1 MAEGGILTGKAICE
15 AVASGLITIT
25 PWAPAQLNEKDWSD
39 HRYVNAGSYDLLLGD
54 YVAVYRRVVYFIH
67 HRVKAL
73 FGSEAAS
80 YYDTETK
87 VGNSEDHAIFDGS
100 AIYADP
106 TGVLDS
112 KKKNEVYKFRM
123 NPETGWL
130 CKPGIGYL
138 MHTRERI
145 ATNHYEPVIDG
156 KSSMGRLFTTA
167 HVTAGYGDPGF
178 NGQYTL
184 EVTVTHPTI
193 IYPGMR
199 FCQMR
204 FHTLVG
210 EHMSYDSKEHSH
222 YTGEQAVGP
231 VPSMAWKQI
240 EEEFACRDK
249 GL

>member
-1 MAEGGILTGKAICE
+1 VSEGGILTGKAICE

-25 PWAPAQLNEKDWSD
+25 PWAPAQLVERAWTD

-54 YVAVYRRVVYFIH
+54 YVAVYQAVTYFIH
-67 HRVKAL
+67 KDVAL
-73 FGSEAAS
+73 FEYEAKS
-80 YYDTETK
+80 YYDRATK
-87 VGNSEDHAIFDGS
+87 VKGGEDHYIGNGS
-100 AIYADP
+100 AIYMDP

-112 KKKNEVYKFRM
+112 KKKNPVYLFKM
-123 NPETGWL
+123 DPTLGWL

-145 ATNHYEPVIDG
+145 LTSCYEPVIDG

-204 FHTLVG
+204 FHTMVG
-210 EHMSYDSKEHSH
+210 EHMDYAAKGH
-222 YTGEQAVGP
+222 YTGNNAMGP
-231 VPSMAWKQI
+231 VPSMSWRQF
-240 EEEFACRDK
+240 EEEAAASS
-249 GL
+249 